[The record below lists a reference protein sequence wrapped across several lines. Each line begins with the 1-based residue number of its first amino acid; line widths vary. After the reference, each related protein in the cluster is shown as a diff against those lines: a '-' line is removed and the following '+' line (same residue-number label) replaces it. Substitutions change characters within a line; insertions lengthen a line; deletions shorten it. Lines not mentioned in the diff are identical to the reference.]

1 MVKIII
7 IDDESRARSAIE
19 NIILSNLKDVEIVDR
34 GEDVKSGLAAILK
47 HKPDIVLL
55 DINLPDGT
63 GFDILRQLP
72 KIDFKLIFITA
83 HEEYA
88 VKAIKFSALDYIVKP
103 IDVTEL
109 IASVERA
116 KNDVIDEN
124 NNLKIEAFLANFE
137 NIKNDVK
144 KIVLKTSDSIHLVNV
159 QNVIRCEADNNYT
172 NFYLND
178 NKKILVSNTLKE
190 YEDLLAPYNFFRVHQ
205 SHLINLN
212 YISKFD
218 KKDGGSLVMTDKSQI
233 PVSARKRHLLL
244 ELFDRL

>member
-1 MVKIII
+1 MIKIII
-7 IDDESRARSAIE
+7 IDDESRARIAIE

-34 GEDVKSGLAAILK
+34 AEDVKSGLNSILK
-47 HKPDIVLL
+47 HKPNIVLL

-63 GFDILRQLP
+63 GFDILRQIP

-103 IDVTEL
+103 IDVSEL
-109 IASVERA
+109 IAAVERA
-116 KNDVIDEN
+116 RNEVIDES
-124 NNLKIEAFLANFE
+124 NNLKIEAFLTNFE
-137 NIKNDVK
+137 NIKNEVK
-144 KIVLKTSDSIHLVNV
+144 KIVLKTSDSIHLVNI
-159 QNVIRCEADNNYT
+159 QNIIRCEADNNYT
-172 NFYLND
+172 HFYLND

-190 YEDLLAPYNFFRVHQ
+190 YEELLGQYNFFRVHQ

-212 YISKFD
+212 YIAKFD

-244 ELFDRL
+244 EFFDRL